1 MRRMVDTRSSRSG
14 SWMAHGHRGHRHAGM
29 VRGAVVRRVAVMRVH
44 HGGMGLLERMVAV
57 AVRSSVRGSS
67 MRSRSS
73 SSGRSRGSSVRGGGR
88 GRGVVVVH
96 TCERGQR

>member
-1 MRRMVDTRSSRSG
+1 MRRMVGRRSGSG
-14 SWMAHGHRGHRHAGM
+14 SWMAHGHGGHRHAGM

-57 AVRSSVRGSS
+57 RSSVRGSTV
-67 MRSRSS
+67 RSRSGS
-73 SSGRSRGSSVRGGGR
+73 RGRSRGSSVRGGGR